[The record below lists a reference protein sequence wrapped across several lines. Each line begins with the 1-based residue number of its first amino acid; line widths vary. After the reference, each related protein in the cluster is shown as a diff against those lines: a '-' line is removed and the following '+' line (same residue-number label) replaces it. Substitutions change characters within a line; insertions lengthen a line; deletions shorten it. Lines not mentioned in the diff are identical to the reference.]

1 MNITKKRILLI
12 CVLICLLLI
21 CGCIFYVL
29 CEKFVSRKSDI
40 VEMDDMQQNG
50 FNNFSYCGDIAYVED
65 AFYYVDNRP
74 FVGGTR
80 KVKDGV
86 DTYLCKQGR
95 LYGYKEYLFL
105 ITETNNKLYKIESV
119 NTDTGSLV
127 MMINNVN
134 RFIIEDDLIMYS
146 VFEENEYKRAN
157 EKVYQLSIK
166 NGTSQSTSLQANE
179 LPPHDVSVPMWTY
192 NYDIPRLEDDMS
204 NPSIATSSVFMYNKI
219 GDKEYISS
227 VEVVAARESIKL
239 WDHLSKNQNKKYV
252 GIWKLDNKKR
262 CAYHVSTETVVQFA
276 LFNDQAV
283 YYVRDGR
290 LCVAELTADHAV

>member
-1 MNITKKRILLI
+1 
-12 CVLICLLLI
+12 
-21 CGCIFYVL
+21 
-29 CEKFVSRKSDI
+29 
-40 VEMDDMQQNG
+40 MDDMQQNG

-95 LYGYKEYLFL
+95 LYGYKEY
-105 ITETNNKLYKIESV
+105 
-119 NTDTGSLV
+119 
-127 MMINNVN
+127 
-134 RFIIEDDLIMYS
+134 
-146 VFEENEYKRAN
+146 EYKREN

-179 LPPHDVSVPMWTY
+179 LPPHDVSMPMWTY

-204 NPSIATSSVFMYNKI
+204 NPSVETSSVFMYNKI

-227 VEVVAARESIKL
+227 VEVVAARGSIKL
-239 WDHLSKNQNKKYV
+239 WDHLSKNQNKEYV
-252 GIWKLDNKKR
+252 GIWKLDNEKK
-262 CAYHVSTETVVQFA
+262 CAYHMSTETVMRFA

-283 YYVRDGR
+283 YYVQDGR
-290 LCVAELTADHAV
+290 LCVAELIADHAV